1 MTVIPMEM
9 ISIQV
14 TAGQHQITWAP
25 ILWAQRDVKH
35 AFNDGLITSDRLFIA
50 LHRSILFVCLSI
62 ASFCLLVSLDN
73 FGLQEPWLPERS
85 DGGAARDGLGQ
96 H

>member
-1 MTVIPMEM
+1 MTPIPMEM
-9 ISIQV
+9 IPIQV

-50 LHRSILFVCLSI
+50 LHRFILFVCLFVH
-62 ASFCLLVSLDN
+62 SFVLSFGFILDN
-73 FGLQEPWLPERS
+73 LWLAGTLAP
-85 DGGAARDGLGQ
+85 
-96 H
+96 